1 MNQFSS
7 FFQSGGI
14 LDVVSVNTE
23 TEILLAR
30 GAFAGT
36 AHVTRFDLARSEEPA
51 TGGTFAYG
59 GTHRF
64 DLFGSVGS
72 FSVGGGIHVVVIHTL
87 FTKEFAKALRAC
99 VTGLLSVTL

>member
-1 MNQFSS
+1 MS
-7 FFQSGGI
+7 
-14 LDVVSVNTE
+14 
-23 TEILLAR
+23 TEIWIFLAR

-36 AHVTRFDLARSEEPA
+36 AHVTRFDLVSLEGPV

-64 DLFGSVGS
+64 DLYGSVGS
-72 FSVGGGIHVVVIHTL
+72 FSVGGEIHVVVTHTL